1 MDTHVPINLETE
13 TGLRG
18 GSDQPVLHPFRLLWE
33 GAPVLAVSGGGDQN
47 EAWLLSGFLT
57 LGKSAHL
64 SEPQFPG
71 LWSGDKHVWGGKSDS
86 SLDKC

>member
-1 MDTHVPINLETE
+1 MYQLNWKQKRASVAAPTNQCCIPSACS
-13 TGLRG
+13 GRG
-18 GSDQPVLHPFRLLWE
+18 RLCWRFR
-33 GAPVLAVSGGGDQN
+33 GGGDQN